1 MIKPKIK
8 FYTVVLAIAML
19 TGIQASYAEGDQT
32 SDNVTLNVTLEQVQS
47 ISVNTN
53 QKTVNLVF
61 QSASDYQDGVSSTQ
75 VDHLNVSSTTSFQ
88 VKVTALGDLS
98 NSTSGDAIPV
108 STITVTPTVS
118 SGYSGPAEE
127 TLTGTSLSTSDQGII
142 NSGTNGTVETHYD
155 VEYKA
160 SGGENYINKSVG
172 TYTTTVTYTISPA

>member
-8 FYTVVLAIAML
+8 FLTVVLAIAML

-32 SDNVTLNVTLEQVQS
+32 SDNVTLNVTLAQVQS
-47 ISVNTN
+47 ISVNTA
-53 QKTVNLVF
+53 QKTVTLAF
-61 QSASDYQDGVSSTQ
+61 QSASDYQYGVSSTQ

-88 VKVTALGDLS
+88 VKVMASGDLS
-98 NSTSGDAIPV
+98 NGTDEIPV
-108 STITVTPTVS
+108 STITVTPTVN

-160 SGGENYINKSVG
+160 SGGENYINKSAG